1 MDAGRHAGQRRLRL
15 GQKSWDLSA
24 YKGQSVQFRF
34 RVATDGGV
42 SSEAFVDDIAV
53 TTDGVAG
60 TVDDVESGAGAWT
73 AKGGFS
79 IIDGT
84 TSKQVQDFYLAENRV
99 YSGYDATLKTGPYNF
114 GWGNTQARLGGAL
127 PVPERHARLVRQR

>member
-1 MDAGRHAGQRRLRL
+1 MFGWA
-15 GQKSWDLSA
+15 QKSWDLSA

-42 SSEAFVDDIAV
+42 SSEAFVDDISV

-73 AKGGFS
+73 AKGFS
-79 IIDGT
+79 IIERHDG
-84 TSKQVQDFYLAENRV
+84 QAGPGLLLRREPRLQRLRRDAEDRPVQLRLGHDE
-99 YSGYDATLKTGPYNF
+99 
-114 GWGNTQARLGGAL
+114 ARLGGAL